1 MSRGKKLCFSPGPT
15 LSSHYAVKPF
25 GRGGIGGGSPP
36 SAISGGIGGGSPPSI
51 SGGMGGGS
59 PLSVRMAAGRRRS
72 PAFSAP
78 ELQFTRRPPRHTN
91 PKHPNRIFVE
101 RMISSSPHST
111 AVEESPA

>member
-1 MSRGKKLCFSPGPT
+1 MSRGEKLCFSPRPT

-72 PAFSAP
+72 PAFAAP
-78 ELQFTRRPPRHTN
+78 ELQFTRRPASNTNPRHT
-91 PKHPNRIFVE
+91 NRIFVE
-101 RMISSSPHST
+101 QIGR
-111 AVEESPA
+111 AAGRERG

>member
-1 MSRGKKLCFSPGPT
+1 MSRGEKLCFSPRPT

-59 PLSVRMAAGRRRS
+59 PLSGRIAACRRRS
-72 PAFSAP
+72 PAFAAP
-78 ELQFTRRPPRHTN
+78 ELQFTRRSPSNTKPRYTN
-91 PKHPNRIFVE
+91 RKFLE
-101 RMISSSPHST
+101 R
-111 AVEESPA
+111 